1 MLEQSKRKRFLNIIK
16 QIESSGGKDLNHKI
30 LESGMHKGDAAM
42 GEYGI
47 MPKTAEEFIKRREM
61 KDQFGPDEALMRQM
75 DSGQLKEFLADQDR
89 IEQNLADDIATR
101 VLKRSKG
108 NEEKAAYM
116 WNQGHNKL
124 ASNIDDEDLDNAD
137 YIKKFR
143 KLKDRLGKN
152 RVIASEE

>member
-1 MLEQSKRKRFLNIIK
+1 MDKKHFLNIIK
-16 QIESSGGKDLNHKI
+16 QIESSGGKDLDHTTIK
-30 LESGMHKGDAAM
+30 SGIHEGDAAM

-47 MPKTAEEFIKRREM
+47 MPKTAQEFIKRREL
-61 KDQFGPDEALMRQM
+61 KGQIGPDEALMQQM
-75 DSGQLKEFLADQDR
+75 NPEQLKEFLANQDR

-108 NEEKAAYM
+108 DEEKAAYM

-124 ASNIDDEDLDNAD
+124 ASSIDEDDLDDAD

-143 KLKDRLGKN
+143 SLKNTIKKRS
-152 RVIASEE
+152 IAGEK